1 MATER
6 VSTTNIVLKAGPPAV
21 AIVASRTVL
30 QRAEARGAPM
40 SRNIA
45 EARVAV
51 VCLAD
56 IPLTSRP
63 LRSRIESWLAFRDG
77 RQSGQD

>member
-6 VSTTNIVLKAGPPAV
+6 VSTTNIVLNAGRPAV
-21 AIVASRTVL
+21 VIVASRTVL
-30 QRAEARGAPM
+30 QRAEAREAPM
-40 SRNIA
+40 SRNVA

-56 IPLTSRP
+56 IP
-63 LRSRIESWLAFRDG
+63 
-77 RQSGQD
+77 